1 MKKLASILLLLGII
15 VGCTHTE
22 KTAAGGA
29 VVGAAAGALLG
40 NDARSTAIGAGIG
53 GALGAGAGELTK
65 DK

>member
-1 MKKLASILLLLGII
+1 MKKLAGILLVVGII
-15 VGCTHTE
+15 AGCTHTE

-29 VVGAAAGALLG
+29 IVGAGIGALLG
-40 NDARSTAIGAGIG
+40 NDARTTAIGAGVG